1 MAQEWQF
8 TVRDSSGEVVPFAV
22 FVSEK
27 SGRHVA
33 SDNQGTVVV
42 REGVSAEGDTLA
54 LQSIFYEPLSIAV
67 SELGTGDIV
76 LTARTMEVGA
86 VSVYPEEYAEKFA
99 KKMAKYFANNRA
111 VDYATKVRWLTTI
124 EANGKYRQFVGYE
137 GLFASVNSTASAP
150 SQYWDDN
157 NERMWFPLTVMK
169 SDALA
174 ARSDEILEIEFV
186 NSQERGIRSL
196 KSGYL
201 NEQDDPWIGKRALEL
216 YSPLNPK
223 QVGNFTY
230 NITDSYSTA
239 QGEVVVLH
247 FKSKPGTFP
256 SKTRIIGQGYIHCI
270 EESGRPIKVITK
282 NIEDHYSTAIRR
294 KDGYPSV
301 TTHKVEIEYDQTE
314 GKIYTSGITMN
325 IEWIDPGVEEGQY
338 YAYAQP
344 RRRNPIGNHLKEH
357 RYMTFTEPVI
367 LDKKMAETLKKEGG
381 LWGGGQYSFV
391 LTAPFEQ
398 SRWDNVAMPAGID
411 REKLF
416 RDLGATGVTLYE
428 QAERNGMLIPEQGPI
443 DPAFIGGIVARY
455 GSEEKYL
462 EVMRNNY
469 TVFHRVGR
477 ENIYPLLYGKVYE

>member
-1 MAQEWQF
+1 
-8 TVRDSSGEVVPFAV
+8 
-22 FVSEK
+22 
-27 SGRHVA
+27 
-33 SDNQGTVVV
+33 VVV
-42 REGVSAEGDTLA
+42 REGVFATGDTLV

-67 SELGTGDIV
+67 GELGAGDIV
-76 LTARTMEVGA
+76 LTARTMDVGA
-86 VSVYPEEYAEKFA
+86 VSVYPAGYTEKFV
-99 KKMAKYFANNRA
+99 KKMAKYFSKNRA
-111 VDYATKVRWLTTI
+111 DDYAAKVRWLTTV

-150 SQYWDDN
+150 SQYWDDK

-174 ARSDEILEIEFV
+174 AGSDDVLEIEFV
-186 NSQERGIRSL
+186 NSEERGIRGL

-201 NEQDDPWIGKRALEL
+201 NKQDDPWIGKRALEL

-247 FKSKPGTFP
+247 FKSKPRTFP
-256 SKTRIIGQGYIHCI
+256 SKTRIIGQGYIHCAK
-270 EESGRPIKVITK
+270 ESSRPIKVITE

-294 KDGYPSV
+294 KDGFPSV
-301 TTHKVEIEYDQTE
+301 TTHKVEIEYGQTN

-338 YAYAQP
+338 YAYTQP
-344 RRRNPIGNHLKEH
+344 RRRNPIGNRLKERRH
-357 RYMTFTEPVI
+357 LTFTEPVI
-367 LDKKMAETLKKEGG
+367 LDKKMVETLKKNGG
-381 LWGGGQYSFV
+381 LWGGGEYSFV
-391 LTAPFEQ
+391 MTAPFER
-398 SRWDNVAMPAGID
+398 SLWDNVAMPAGID

-416 RDLGATGVTLYE
+416 RDLAANGTSLYE
-428 QAERNGMLIPEQGPI
+428 QAERNGMLIPELGRIEPMLLERY
-443 DPAFIGGIVARY
+443 VNYY

-462 EVMRNNY
+462 EARINNY
-469 TVFHRVGR
+469 TVFHLIGR
-477 ENIYPLLYGKVYE
+477 EIIYPLLYGTVYQ